1 MKKKITA
8 IFGAVMLSVAMLP
21 VNAYAYWTAG
31 FEVVVNG
38 NSIGIVK
45 SSNVVDYVLNNVN
58 EELKLEYGN
67 SEIIT
72 PDIQLRA
79 KLVASEKLTDYET
92 LHDGIAAESDKMVT
106 ALRINVDGT
115 DTVYIEDSDEMVKSL
130 DIVVEKLGVDG
141 LKSEI
146 IQIVGCEETVVPSKK
161 VMDSDSAAQFFID
174 NDIIT
179 VRSTAVSKE
188 EAEYIAPDVEVPN
201 GKLYEGDR
209 EVVKE
214 AVPGKKN
221 VITTTYYVNGQEA
234 EEKVTEEVIDKGI
247 PATVYV
253 GTKKRPS
260 DVGTGRFKYP
270 TDGRLTSEFGPRW
283 GRFHYGIDLAS
294 PTGTPVFASDNGV
307 VTFAGEKGSF
317 GKIVMIDHNNGYET
331 YYAHNSEILVSEGE
345 IVEQG
350 QMIAK
355 VGVTGRTTGP
365 HCHFEVHV
373 DGVAQNPLDYL
384 EK

>member
-31 FEVVVNG
+31 FEVIVNG

-45 SSNVVDYVLNNVN
+45 NSKVVDYVLNNVN
-58 EELKLEYGN
+58 DELKIAYGN
-67 SEIIT
+67 GEIIT

-79 KLVASEKLTDYET
+79 KLVASEKLTDYEA
-92 LHDGIAAESDKMVT
+92 LHDGIAAASDKMVS
-106 ALRINVDGT
+106 ALRIKVDSR
-115 DTVYIEDSDEMVKSL
+115 DTVFVENNDEMVKAL
-130 DIVVEKLGVDG
+130 ELVVEKLSVEG

-146 IQIVGCEETVVPSKK
+146 IQIVGCEETFAPSKEI
-161 VMDSDSAAQFFID
+161 VNAYAAAQYFVD

-179 VRSTAVSKE
+179 VRSMSTEQE
-188 EAEYIAPDVEVPN
+188 EVEYTAPDVELPTDE
-201 GKLYEGDR
+201 LYEGDR
-209 EVVKE
+209 KVQIE

-234 EEKVTEEVIDKGI
+234 GEKVSEEIIDEGT
-247 PATVYV
+247 PATVSV
-253 GTKKRPS
+253 GTKKRPN
-260 DVGTGRFKYP
+260 DVGTGHFKYP

-317 GKIVMIDHNNGYET
+317 GKIVMIDHQNGYET
-331 YYAHNSEILVSEGE
+331 YYAHNSEVCVSEGDT
-345 IVEQG
+345 VEQG
-350 QMIAK
+350 QLIAK
-355 VGVTGRTTGP
+355 VGTTGRTTGP

-373 DGVAQNPLDYL
+373 DGVAQNPMDYL